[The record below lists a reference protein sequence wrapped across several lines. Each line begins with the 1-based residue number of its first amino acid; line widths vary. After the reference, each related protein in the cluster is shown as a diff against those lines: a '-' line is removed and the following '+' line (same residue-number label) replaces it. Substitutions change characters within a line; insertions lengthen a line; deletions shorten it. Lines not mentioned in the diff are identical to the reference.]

1 MHRASI
7 LLLPPV
13 STEPLAVS
21 FFEDI
26 LPKLCRFF
34 LGILGYVPLAF
45 AGRSKPYLRFKTPR
59 TRQKRAGRPSSIT
72 YVRSTNHQLH
82 FIWLAQAKQ
91 KMQRAR
97 EMNDISLNI
106 RLSFVPGQHV
116 ELEPQVNLRAKRG
129 VDMRPEKRKQ

>member
-13 STEPLAVS
+13 SAESLDVS

-45 AGRSKPYLRFKTPR
+45 AGRSKPYLRFKTPG
-59 TRQKRAGRPSSIT
+59 TRQNVLAARHQYHMSAPPTINCISSGWRGR
-72 YVRSTNHQLH
+72 N
-82 FIWLAQAKQ
+82 K
-91 KMQRAR
+91 KC
-97 EMNDISLNI
+97 NG
-106 RLSFVPGQHV
+106 PG
-116 ELEPQVNLRAKRG
+116 K
-129 VDMRPEKRKQ
+129 